1 MHELMRI
8 LSIQVDYSG
17 EHSHDA
23 LLKNEQMRSCLS
35 IMISFGFKGDKQ
47 PRNFSST
54 YALTAV
60 SIRSQAWNITIATSP
75 HFQVGGKK
83 SPLDDFGRISLIA
96 YMLGASLLTRV
107 YRGCGYTGDV
117 RQVDVGFD
125 RLVERLSVCTNE

>member
-1 MHELMRI
+1 MPNGDSEFIQDWVHELIRV

-35 IMISFGFKGDKQ
+35 IMISFGFKGDMQ
-47 PRNFSST
+47 PRSFPST

-83 SPLDDFGRISLIA
+83 SPLDDFGKEPPLIN
-96 YMLGASLLTRV
+96 LTLRNI
-107 YRGCGYTGDV
+107 C
-117 RQVDVGFD
+117 
-125 RLVERLSVCTNE
+125 